1 MNKHEVIVVGGGH
14 NGLSCAAYLARA
26 GVDVLVLEQRHI
38 VGGPCA
44 EYEFFPGYR
53 ASMTN
58 SPGSL
63 EPKIVADLE
72 LERFGL
78 TFTQPNPTLMF
89 PFPDGRA
96 FIGFRERERVAAQ
109 IRQFSEKDVDGFPAL
124 FDFLNRFAERLGVSI
139 FEPPPTLRELG
150 ARLKTPEDEEAFAK
164 LFLGSVADLL
174 DEYLESPCLKAPLA
188 QLGVVSNRVGPL
200 SAGSAS
206 WLLARPMSLASSCID
221 LAHDP
226 RRQVLRGST
235 GLPLGGMGSIVRTM
249 RQSLEEAGGTVRTE
263 ARVAQILANDEG
275 AQGVVLEDGEQIDA
289 DIVVSNLNPW
299 TTFLELVEPERL
311 DADFRARVSALPKKG
326 STFKIALS
334 LDALPHFAASPKG
347 LERECAGCQFRIAPS
362 IEYQE
367 RAFDDTKY
375 GRCSE
380 SPTFWGL
387 FPTVADPSLAP
398 PGKHVLSANTFEAPI
413 ELAEG
418 SWDTER
424 ERFGD
429 HCIKVLE
436 EYMPGLRNLIIDK
449 RFWSPVDLERE
460 FGLPGSN
467 IAHLDMTPRHMFG
480 LRPLPGCSDYTTPIR
495 GLYLCGSSCW
505 PGGTVT
511 GVPGHNA
518 SRKIVGDLER
528 RHVPRRLRLAS

>member
-1 MNKHEVIVVGGGH
+1 MKKHEVIVVGGGH
-14 NGLSCAAYLARA
+14 NGLTCAAYLARA

-78 TFTQPNPTLMF
+78 TFTRPNPTLMF

-96 FIGFRERERVAAQ
+96 FVGFREPERVAAQ
-109 IRQFSEKDVDGFPAL
+109 IRQFSEKDVDGYPAL
-124 FDFLNRFAERLGVSI
+124 FAFLNRFAERLGVSI

-150 ARLKTPEDEEAFAK
+150 ARLKTPADEEAFAK
-164 LFLGSVADLL
+164 VFLGSVAELL
-174 DEYLESPCLKAPLA
+174 DEYLESPHLKAPIA
-188 QLGVVSNRVGPL
+188 QLGLVSNWLGPL
-200 SAGSAS
+200 SPGSAA
-206 WLLARPMSLASSCID
+206 WLLARPMSLASSRVD
-221 LAHDP
+221 AVDDP

-263 ARVAQILANDEG
+263 ARVVRILAGDEG
-275 AQGVVLEDGEQIDA
+275 ARGVVLEDGEQIDA
-289 DIVVSNLNPW
+289 GVVVSNLNPW
-299 TTFLELVEPERL
+299 TTFLDLVEPDRL

-326 STFKIALS
+326 FTFKFALS
-334 LDALPHFAASPKG
+334 LDALPRFAASPKG
-347 LERECAGCQFRIAPS
+347 LERACAGCQFRIAPS

-367 RAFDDTKY
+367 RAFDDAKY
-375 GRCSE
+375 GRCAE

-387 FPTVADPSLAP
+387 FPSVADPGLAP
-398 PGKHVLSANTFEAPI
+398 PGKHVLSGNVFQAPI
-413 ELAEG
+413 DLAEG
-418 SWDTER
+418 SWETER
-424 ERFGD
+424 ERYGN
-429 HCIKVLE
+429 HCIRVLE
-436 EYMPGLRNLIIDK
+436 EYMPGLGDLIIDK

-467 IAHLDMTPRHMFG
+467 IAHLDMTPRHLFG
-480 LRPLPGCSDYTTPIR
+480 LRPLPGCSDYTTPVR

-518 SRKIVGDLER
+518 SRKVLGDLAR
-528 RHVPRRLRLAS
+528 QRGPKRLRKAG

>member
-1 MNKHEVIVVGGGH
+1 MRRHEVIIVGGGH
-14 NGLSCAAYLARA
+14 NGLTCAAYLARA

-78 TFTQPNPTLMF
+78 TFTRPNPTLMF
-89 PFPDGRA
+89 PFPDGHA
-96 FIGFRERERVAAQ
+96 FVGFREPERVAAQ
-109 IRQFSEKDVDGFPAL
+109 IRQFSEKDVDGYPAL

-139 FEPPPTLRELG
+139 FEPPPTLREIG

-164 LFLGSVADLL
+164 VFLGSVADLL
-174 DEYLESPCLKAPLA
+174 DEYLESPCLKAPIA
-188 QLGVVSNRVGPL
+188 QLGVVSNWIGPL
-200 SAGSAS
+200 SPGSAS
-206 WLLARPMSLASSCID
+206 WLLARPMSLASSSID
-221 LAHDP
+221 AAHDP

-235 GLPLGGMGSIVRTM
+235 GLPLGGMGSIVRTI
-249 RQSLEEAGGTVRTE
+249 RQSLEAAGGTVRTE
-263 ARVAQILANDEG
+263 ARVARILAGDEG
-275 AQGVVLEDGEQIDA
+275 AHGVVLEDGEEIDA
-289 DIVVSNLNPW
+289 EIVVSNLDPW
-299 TTFLELVEPERL
+299 TTFLELVETDRL
-311 DADFRARVSALPKKG
+311 DPDFRARVSALPKRG
-326 STFKIALS
+326 FTFKIALS
-334 LDALPHFAASPKG
+334 LEALPHFAASPQG

-367 RAFDDTKY
+367 RAFDDAKY
-375 GRCSE
+375 GRCAKR
-380 SPTFWGL
+380 PTFWGL
-387 FPTVADPSLAP
+387 FPSVADPSLAP
-398 PGKHVLSANTFEAPI
+398 PGKHVLSANVFQAPM

-418 SWDTER
+418 NWDSER
-424 ERFGD
+424 ERYGD

-436 EYMPGLRNLIIDK
+436 EYMPGLGNLIIDK

-460 FGLPGSN
+460 FGLPASN

-480 LRPLPGCSDYTTPIR
+480 LRPLPGCADYTTPIR
-495 GLYLCGSSCW
+495 RLYLCGASCW

-518 SRKIVGDLER
+518 SRRILGDLEGWR
-528 RHVPRRLRLAS
+528 DPRRLRLAS